1 MSVVCNVT
9 RGDAIVAC
17 RQTTSKPQ
25 RYQTRVVITTMGR
38 PPPFLFGYCYPC
50 SDYHSSTST
59 DENMSDYYSSDSDYS
74 DEETDATGGFR
85 HRAYPKHLLL
95 SSPATAE
102 HHKTFKTPP
111 LECNT
116 QSGVLMM
123 ELQCTR
129 FLLNEVSHR
138 PHLWNANEVIYV

>member
-1 MSVVCNVT
+1 
-9 RGDAIVAC
+9 
-17 RQTTSKPQ
+17 
-25 RYQTRVVITTMGR
+25 MGR

-116 QSGVLMM
+116 QSDLIYGMPMKSSMSDLHLKHGIKDPKM
-123 ELQCTR
+123 LN
-129 FLLNEVSHR
+129 FLWREFSGKIACGYPV
-138 PHLWNANEVIYV
+138 